1 MSGALLAVQ
10 CDPFRSR
17 PILAKLAIR
26 TLNFERTR
34 DRRLHFCCFLFA
46 ITLRIRYE
54 KYSEARRSSTHT
66 TIRGQESLS
75 KSIGRGWFYASTVRF
90 LRDVR
95 TSQTYPFSLILDV
108 IRYRS
113 HCRLF
118 QDFYAQCLDFI
129 DFVTAEFQF
138 PRIHDSICTSSST
151 IEDLTSI
158 SCIHTSILNLDRN
171 STNSKRYSCLSEV
184 RTSFEFYGD
193 FITQPDVTLI
203 FNMVHVLR

>member
-1 MSGALLAVQ
+1 MIVV
-10 CDPFRSR
+10 
-17 PILAKLAIR
+17 
-26 TLNFERTR
+26 
-34 DRRLHFCCFLFA
+34 LHFCCFLFA

-54 KYSEARRSSTHT
+54 KYPEARRSSTH

-75 KSIGRGWFYASTVRF
+75 KSIGRGWFCASTVRF

-95 TSQTYPFSLILDV
+95 TSQTCPFSLILDV
-108 IRYRS
+108 LRYRS
-113 HCRLF
+113 HCRLLH
-118 QDFYAQCLDFI
+118 DFYAQCLDFI

-138 PRIHDSICTSSST
+138 LRIHGSICTSSST
-151 IEDLTSI
+151 VEDLTSVAY
-158 SCIHTSILNLDRN
+158 IHTSIFNLDRN

-193 FITQPDVTLI
+193 FITQPGVTLI